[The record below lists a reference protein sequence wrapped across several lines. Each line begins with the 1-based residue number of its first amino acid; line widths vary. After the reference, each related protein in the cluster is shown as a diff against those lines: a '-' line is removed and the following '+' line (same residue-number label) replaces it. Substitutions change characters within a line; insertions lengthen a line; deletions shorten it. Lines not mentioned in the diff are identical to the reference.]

1 MDKRFVFVNMSTI
14 NCIILLLGIA
24 LIAWFDIRYKQIP
37 NRILFLLALYKIVFF
52 STTNSFS
59 LEKLIEIIIITII
72 SILIYVIFKGKI
84 GAGDIKL
91 TIVISLYLSMIEFAY
106 SLIISL
112 ILMLFYAVI
121 MILLKKVTLKTN
133 VPLSPFMMMGV
144 FVALIYL

>member
-1 MDKRFVFVNMSTI
+1 MSTI